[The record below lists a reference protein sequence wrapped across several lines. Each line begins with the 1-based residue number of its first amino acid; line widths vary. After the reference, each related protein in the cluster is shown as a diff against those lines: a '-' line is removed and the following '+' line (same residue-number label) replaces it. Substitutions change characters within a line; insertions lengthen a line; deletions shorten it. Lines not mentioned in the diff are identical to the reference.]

1 MHTADAPRHFL
12 PGPGMPGA
20 GLPHDRFARVAARR
34 AFVEL
39 KQCFLDALH
48 VLQPVLST
56 EQADLEWLRQQVRSA
71 EEPVDLW
78 LLRAPAFAALAGTD
92 SERRRHRQAL
102 RRSLDLLFPDTEAG
116 GPPSGFASL
125 F

>member
-1 MHTADAPRHFL
+1 MFPADAPRHFL

-39 KQCFLDALH
+39 KQSFLDALA
-48 VLQPVLST
+48 VLHPVHA
-56 EQADLEWLRQQVRSA
+56 ADVADAEWLRQQVRSA

-78 LLRAPAFAALAGTD
+78 LLRAPVFAALAGTD

-116 GPPSGFASL
+116 GPTSAFASL
-125 F
+125 Y

>member
-1 MHTADAPRHFL
+1 MHPADAPRHFL

-39 KQCFLDALH
+39 KQCFLDALA
-48 VLQPVLST
+48 VLQP
-56 EQADLEWLRQQVRSA
+56 ERPAEAADLEWLRQQVRSA

-78 LLRAPAFAALAGTD
+78 LLRAPAFAALVGND
-92 SERRRHRQAL
+92 GERRRRRQAL
-102 RRSLDLLFPDTEAG
+102 RRNLDLLFPDTEAG

-125 F
+125 Y

>member
-1 MHTADAPRHFL
+1 MYPADAPRHFL

-20 GLPHDRFARVAARR
+20 GLPHDRYAHVAARR

-39 KQCFLDALH
+39 KQTFLDALA
-48 VLQPVLST
+48 VLEPARAGEV
-56 EQADLEWLRQQVRSA
+56 ADVEWLRQQVRSA

-92 SERRRHRQAL
+92 GERRRHRQAL
-102 RRSLDLLFPDTEAG
+102 RRSLDMLFPDTETG
-116 GPPSGFASL
+116 GPSSAFASL
-125 F
+125 Y